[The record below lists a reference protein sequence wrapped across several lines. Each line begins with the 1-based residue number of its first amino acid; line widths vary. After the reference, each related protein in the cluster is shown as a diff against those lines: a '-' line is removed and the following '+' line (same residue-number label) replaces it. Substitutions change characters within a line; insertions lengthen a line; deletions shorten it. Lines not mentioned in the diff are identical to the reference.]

1 MNLQDQNDDTVEA
14 APGELLEDCWFFGN
28 LLQTKSKSNSKSS
41 RLMLRSLSDPCSSS
55 SFPGK
60 SYEETYDS
68 ITKRE
73 RSNRET
79 DQNLVRAPSLPTSF
93 ETSHNFHDDEE
104 MEFSMGKLIRQASL
118 NHSDSTRPPRRINTA
133 KSLTKLK
140 SRLKAP
146 EMESVDDLKSLK
158 DLEIEGF
165 KNYDDKEL
173 SIVSI
178 VQDKKRV
185 EECGERRGA
194 RAAPPVP
201 RWGGKRSTED
211 MKAQIKFWARA
222 VASNVRQEC

>member
-1 MNLQDQNDDTVEA
+1 MNLQDQNDDDTVAA

-28 LLQTKSKSNSKSS
+28 LLQTKSKSKSKSS

-60 SYEETYDS
+60 SYQETYDS

-73 RSNRET
+73 RSNTKT
-79 DQNLVRAPSLPTSF
+79 DQNLVRAPSLPTTF

-118 NHSDSTRPPRRINTA
+118 NHSHTRPPRRINTA

-146 EMESVDDLKSLK
+146 EMESVDDHKSLK

-165 KNYDDKEL
+165 KNDDDKEL

-185 EECGERRGA
+185 EECGERRDA
-194 RAAPPVP
+194 LAAPPVP